1 MIVIGEVV
9 RFREKIHWFEKQT
22 ESAYQVSGVL

>member
-1 MIVIGEVV
+1 EVV

-22 ESAYQVSGVL
+22 ENAYQVSGVL